1 MKRVLSLILLTVV
14 SGLTTFAQIPELA
27 RPATPQNSLVFSFR
41 PDMSLVDRIAF
52 SGYEEANQ
60 HVNNPDV
67 IFIGDSITQF
77 WYVINPDFFDNN
89 EFICRGIGGQTSLA
103 MLSRF
108 YQDVVRN
115 NPKVV
120 VIMIGTNDVAQND
133 GAIKDENYLD
143 NIAAAC
149 DIARHNGIKV
159 ILCSIP
165 PCDGFSWNK
174 NVDPV
179 TDIARLNAKLE
190 AYADVNDIQ
199 YVDFFPVLSNGKGGL
214 KDDYTVDRCHP
225 TGAAYSAMERVIVKE
240 INMALGNDINY
251 YVTE

>member
-1 MKRVLSLILLTVV
+1 MKKIISILFFTGVCLT
-14 SGLTTFAQIPELA
+14 SFAQIPQLA
-27 RPATPQNSLVFSFR
+27 RPATPQNELVFAFR
-41 PDMSLVDRIAF
+41 PGMSVVDRIAF
-52 SGYEEANQ
+52 DGYAEANK
-60 HVNNPDV
+60 HVNDPDV

-89 EFICRGIGGQTSLA
+89 GFICRGIGGQTSLA

-133 GAIKDENYLD
+133 GVIKDENYLD

-149 DIARHNGIKV
+149 DIARQNGIKV

-165 PCDGFSWNK
+165 PCDGFSWNDK
-174 NVDPV
+174 VDPV
-179 TDIARLNAKLE
+179 TDIARLNGMLE
-190 AYADVNDIQ
+190 SYAAEKDIQ

-225 TGAAYSAMERVIVKE
+225 TGVDYNAMELVIVKE
-240 INMALGNDINY
+240 INKALGNDVNY

>member
-1 MKRVLSLILLTVV
+1 MKRGISILFFLCICLT
-14 SGLTTFAQIPELA
+14 SFAQIPELA
-27 RPATPQNSLVFSFR
+27 RPASPQNELVFSFS
-41 PDMSLVDRIAF
+41 PGMSLVDRIAF
-52 SGYEEANQ
+52 AGYAEANKY
-60 HVNNPDV
+60 VNDPDV

-89 EFICRGIGGQTSLA
+89 GFICRGIGGQTSLA

-120 VIMIGTNDVAQND
+120 IIMIGTNDVAQND

-143 NIAAAC
+143 NISAAC
-149 DIARHNGIKV
+149 DIARQNGIKV

-165 PCDGFSWNK
+165 PCDGFSWNDK
-174 NVDPV
+174 VDSV
-179 TDIARLNAKLE
+179 TDIARLNGMLE
-190 AYADVNDIQ
+190 SYAAEKDIK
-199 YVDFFPVLSNGKGGL
+199 YVDFFSVLSNGKGGL
-214 KDDYTVDRCHP
+214 KDEYTVDRCHP
-225 TGAAYSAMERVIVKE
+225 TGKAYSAMERVIVKE
-240 INMALGNDINY
+240 INKALDNDVKY